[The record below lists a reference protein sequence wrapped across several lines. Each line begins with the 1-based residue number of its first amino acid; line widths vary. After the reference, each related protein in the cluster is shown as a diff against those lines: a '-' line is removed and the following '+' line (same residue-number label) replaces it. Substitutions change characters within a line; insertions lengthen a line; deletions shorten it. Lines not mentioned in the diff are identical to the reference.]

1 MEPFIR
7 LRVGDLLIISR
18 DRLCEQDELP
28 GPTSFAPTRACSSG
42 NLFDSV
48 KLGDSIAFDDGK
60 IWGVVQGASLSE
72 ITVSIT
78 HAGPKGTKLG
88 SKKSINIPESNIWF
102 EGLTSKDLMDLDFVF
117 ANGFVRVFFFLFDVF
132 CCNGG

>member
-28 GPTSFAPTRACSSG
+28 GPTSSAPTIACSSG
-42 NLFDSV
+42 LLFDFV

-72 ITVSIT
+72 IIFSIS
-78 HAGPKGTKLG
+78 TKLY
-88 SKKSINIPESNIWF
+88 WF
-102 EGLTSKDLMDLDFVF
+102 
-117 ANGFVRVFFFLFDVF
+117 
-132 CCNGG
+132 